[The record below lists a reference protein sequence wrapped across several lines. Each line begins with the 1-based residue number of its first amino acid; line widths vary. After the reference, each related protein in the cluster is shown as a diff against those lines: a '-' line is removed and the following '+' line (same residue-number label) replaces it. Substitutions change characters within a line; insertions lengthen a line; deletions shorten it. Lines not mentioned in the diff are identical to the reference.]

1 MRRSIWQE
9 PERPYQSKGSK
20 TMTHKWEIWV
30 REASGA
36 WRRATT
42 TYSAEHV
49 NLLKDSYLQRWD
61 EVRIDHRSSQIYSA

>member
-1 MRRSIWQE
+1 
-9 PERPYQSKGSK
+9 
-20 TMTHKWEIWV
+20 MTHKWEIWV